1 MVDLL
6 LVPIAVAY
14 LVVVGVLFI
23 YGLNFFH
30 LTFLAFKAK
39 VEPCPQMPEPLPK
52 VTVQLPVFNERYVAR
67 RLIRA
72 AARLK
77 YPGEKLEIQVLDD
90 STDETVNIVQ
100 AEVEHHRAQG
110 VNIVHVHR
118 KNREGYKA
126 GALGEALRSAK
137 GDFIAIFDADFLP
150 PEDYLTQTIPYF
162 FTQGRGNETP
172 IAFVQTR
179 WAHVNQ
185 DYSLLTSLQA
195 LAIDAHFMVEQMARA
210 QAGYWFNFNGTAGI
224 WSRQAIEA
232 IGGWKADTL
241 TEDLDLSYRACLH
254 GWRGLYLPHVS
265 VPAELPVTFSA
276 YRRQQHR
283 WAKGSLECAQ
293 RLLPQI
299 WAQSIPLKM
308 KIQATLHLTGYGVHL
323 LMFSLSLLYP
333 LILWLSTRFPDLL
346 SLFGIATIFNVTAF
360 APTVFFVAAQKQLQ
374 RMWWRRL
381 PHILFVSAL
390 GAGMMVN
397 TLRAAW
403 QVVVGKKGV
412 FERTPK
418 FGIREKGDKWVH
430 SAYQLALDPIVFF
443 ELLFAGVNAGTLALA
458 LSMKNYV
465 IGFYSGVF
473 LAGLLFTSG
482 TTIVQSVMLAR
493 RKSRQQL
500 EEIKAD
506 V

>member
-1 MVDLL
+1 MLDLL

-30 LTFLAFKAK
+30 LTVLAFKAK
-39 VEPCPQMPEPLPK
+39 VEPRTQMPGTLPK
-52 VTVQLPVFNERYVAR
+52 VTIQLPIFNERYVAR

-77 YPGEKLEIQVLDD
+77 YPREKLEIQVLDD
-90 STDETVNIVQ
+90 STDETVSIVR

-110 VNIVHVHR
+110 MNMVHLHR
-118 KNREGYKA
+118 KNRNGYKA
-126 GALGEALRSAK
+126 GALGEALRAAT

-150 PEDYLTQTIPYF
+150 PEDYLWQTIPYF
-162 FTQGRGNETP
+162 FTQGQGNEKP
-172 IAFVQTR
+172 IAFIQTR

-195 LAIDAHFMVEQMARA
+195 LAIDGHFMVEQMARA

-224 WSRQAIEA
+224 WRRQAIEA

-241 TEDLDLSYRACLH
+241 TEDLELSYRACLH

-299 WAQSIPLKM
+299 WAQSIPLKL

-333 LILWLSTRFPDLL
+333 LILWLSTRYPDLI
-346 SLFGIATIFNVTAF
+346 SVCGIATIFNITAL

-374 RMWWRRL
+374 RKWWHRL
-381 PHILFVSAL
+381 PQILFVSAL

-403 QVVVGKKGV
+403 QVLTGQKGV

-418 FGIREKGDKWVH
+418 FGIQQKGEQWVH
-430 SAYQLALDPIVFF
+430 SAYQLALDPIVFL
-443 ELLFAGVNAGTLALA
+443 ELLFALLNAFTLGLA
-458 LSMKNYV
+458 LSMKNYI

-482 TTIVQSVMLAR
+482 MTIVQSVMVAR
-493 RKSRQQL
+493 RNNRKHL
-500 EEIKAD
+500 EEIKSDA
-506 V
+506 